1 MRILMAAHGF
11 PPTHYAGAE
20 RAAERIVKWLVERG
34 HEVEV
39 FAVENL
45 SSPGFKVESSVEAGY
60 TIHRLYYNVHADDA
74 PANVM
79 YDYEP
84 IGQALDK
91 ILRHKPFDLVHVMS
105 GFLLGG
111 QVILTAKSLGL
122 PVVLTLTE
130 YWFLCRRLNL
140 LRVTGELCSGPESDE
155 KCARCL
161 MEDKRRY
168 RTIAEKAPMLAN
180 AFWEIAKI
188 TPLLDKEIEA
198 VKTRRL
204 TLKQALEA
212 ADLVISPSRFLIS
225 KFAEF
230 DYDTR
235 RFHFIQH
242 GLGRSNV
249 TPLHRTSG
257 VNDPLRVGYIGQ
269 LKYHKGVD
277 LVVEAVAQLLEQGKK
292 ISLDIWGPEDEEPE
306 YINQLKERSAAF
318 ENIQWHGRYTS
329 AQLADILNGFDI
341 LTVCSRWYENNPT
354 VILEAFKHGLPVVGT
369 NLGGMAELIQHE
381 VNGLVFELNQVSDL
395 SAQLERLAD
404 DRALL
409 QQLRAGVPSIK
420 TADQEVAEIF
430 EQYQQL
436 LAKRQVSP

>member
-20 RAAERIVKWLVERG
+20 RAAERIVKWLVAQG

-39 FAVENL
+39 FAVEDL
-45 SSPGFKVESSVEAGY
+45 STPGFRVETATENGY
-60 TIHRLYYNVHADDA
+60 TIHRLYYNVHAADA

-79 YDYEP
+79 YDYGL
-84 IGQALDK
+84 IGPALEK
-91 ILRHKPFDLVHVMS
+91 VLRGKHFDLMHVMS

-111 QVILTAKSLGL
+111 QAILTAKALGI

-168 RTIAEKAPMLAN
+168 RVMAEKMPLLADV
-180 AFWEIAKI
+180 FWSAAKV

-204 TLKQALEA
+204 TLKRALEA

-230 DYDTR
+230 GYDTS
-235 RFHFIQH
+235 RFQFIRH
-242 GLGRSNV
+242 GLGDAIAKPPPR
-249 TPLHRTSG
+249 PHRPG
-257 VNDPLRVGYIGQ
+257 DPLRVGYIGQ

-277 LVVEAVAQLLEQGKK
+277 LVVEAVARLLEQGNAVT
-292 ISLDIWGPEDEEPE
+292 LDIWGPEDEEPD
-306 YINQLKERSAAF
+306 YIAPLKARSAAF
-318 ENIQWHGRYTS
+318 PVIQWRGRYTS
-329 AQLADILNGFDI
+329 AQLPDILNSFDV
-341 LTVCSRWYENNPT
+341 LAVCSRWYENNPT
-354 VILEAFKHGLPVVGT
+354 VILEAFKFGLPVIGT
-369 NLGGMAELIQHE
+369 RLGGMAELIEHE
-381 VNGLVFELNQVSDL
+381 VSGLVFELNDVSDL
-395 SAQLERLAD
+395 SQQIQRLHD

-409 QQLRAGVPSIK
+409 TRLQQGIPYIK
-420 TADQEVAEIF
+420 TAEEEVQEIAAEYARLIQQR
-430 EQYQQL
+430 EQT
-436 LAKRQVSP
+436 P